1 MKALLCCI
9 TIAITLALTACTD
22 SPVDARLDLADSL
35 MESRP
40 DSALTILDSIS
51 AADLRGDEQKARH
64 ALLLSMA
71 LDKNYID
78 TTTFDVLQPAI
89 DYYPRHGSPDEKL
102 RTYYYQGRIYQNRS
116 EYNDAMLRYME
127 ACDLRGKI
135 TDSLT
140 LARTLVA
147 QGWLYREQQKT
158 KLFKKNNLEAAEI
171 FHAYDMKMQRF
182 RCYSRALEAC
192 LLTESKL
199 GADSVLALC
208 ISSAN
213 DIENY
218 YCPLNHKAV
227 SPTF

>member
-51 AADLRGDEQKARH
+51 AADLRGDAQKARH

-102 RTYYYQGRIYQNRS
+102 RRS
-116 EYNDAMLRYME
+116 EEHTSEL
-127 ACDLRGKI
+127 
-135 TDSLT
+135 
-140 LARTLVA
+140 
-147 QGWLYREQQKT
+147 Q
-158 KLFKKNNLEAAEI
+158 
-171 FHAYDMKMQRF
+171 
-182 RCYSRALEAC
+182 SR
-192 LLTESKL
+192 
-199 GADSVLALC
+199 
-208 ISSAN
+208 
-213 DIENY
+213 
-218 YCPLNHKAV
+218 
-227 SPTF
+227 